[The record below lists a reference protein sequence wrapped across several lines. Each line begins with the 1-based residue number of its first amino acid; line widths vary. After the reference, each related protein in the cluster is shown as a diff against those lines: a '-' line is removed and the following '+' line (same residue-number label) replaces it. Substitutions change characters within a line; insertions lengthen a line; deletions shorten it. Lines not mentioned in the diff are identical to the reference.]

1 MKGFTLLE
9 TLLAL
14 GIVAII
20 AAISVLSLSNF
31 NKDKALTIEVEKVL
45 SLITKARS
53 LSLAAKDDFVY
64 GVHFE
69 ERKAVLFTG
78 GSYSASATTNQIQ
91 LLNDAVK
98 ISAIALTG
106 GGADVVFKKLSGA
119 TTQNGTLT
127 LASVRNA
134 SQTKVITIAGT
145 GIAYSN

>member
-1 MKGFTLLE
+1 MKGFTLIE

-20 AAISVLSLSNF
+20 AAISVMSLSNF
-31 NKDKALTIEVEKVL
+31 NKDKALSIEVEKVL

-53 LSLAAKDDFVY
+53 LTLAAKDDSGY

-69 ERKAVLFTG
+69 ERKSVLFKG
-78 GSYSASATTNQIQ
+78 ASYSSSAATNQIQ
-91 LLNDAVK
+91 LLNDEVK

-106 GGADVVFKKLSGA
+106 GATDVVFQKLSGA

-134 SQTKVITIAGT
+134 SQTKMITIAMT

>member
-9 TLLAL
+9 TLLTL

-20 AAISVLSLSNF
+20 AAISLMSLSNF
-31 NKDKALTIEVEKVL
+31 NKDKVLAIEAEKVL

-53 LSLAAKDDFVY
+53 LTLAAKDGSAY

-69 ERKAVLFTG
+69 ERKTVLFKG
-78 GSYSASATTNQIQ
+78 GSYSSGASTNQIQ
-91 LLNDAVK
+91 LLNDEIT

-106 GGADVVFKKLSGA
+106 GGAEVVFQKLTGV
-119 TTQNGTLT
+119 TTQNGTVT
-127 LASVRNA
+127 LAAIRDA
-134 SQTKVITIAGT
+134 SQTKIITIAVT